1 VPLDIDDGMVWDVRP
16 GQMGEL
22 GVSATV
28 VVDLRASTTLVV
40 DSSWYV
46 ELEAALVSLR
56 TELFRHLT

>member
-1 VPLDIDDGMVWDVRP
+1 MVWDVRP

-28 VVDLRASTTLVV
+28 VVDLRASATLVV

>member
-1 VPLDIDDGMVWDVRP
+1 
-16 GQMGEL
+16 MGEL

-28 VVDLRASTTLVV
+28 VVDLRASATSVV

-46 ELEAALVSLR
+46 ELEAAPVSLR